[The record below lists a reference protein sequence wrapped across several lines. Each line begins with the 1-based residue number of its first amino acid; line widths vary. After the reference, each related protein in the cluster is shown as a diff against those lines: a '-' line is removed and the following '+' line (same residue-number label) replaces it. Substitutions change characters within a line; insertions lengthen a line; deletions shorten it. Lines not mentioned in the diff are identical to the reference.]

1 MLNTLTFMSFISFGT
16 QIVGDKP
23 LQLPVHLK
31 SAGFK
36 SIRVDVITHGSSFNH
51 GHLNAKYSLKFNNL
65 INACLEYY
73 NMQNLYFF
81 YMKRV
86 IGINFD
92 FRKTTRKNTCDT
104 AFCDTVF

>member
-1 MLNTLTFMSFISFGT
+1 MSFISFGT

-51 GHLNAKYSLKFNNL
+51 GHLNAK
-65 INACLEYY
+65 
-73 NMQNLYFF
+73 
-81 YMKRV
+81 
-86 IGINFD
+86 
-92 FRKTTRKNTCDT
+92 
-104 AFCDTVF
+104 